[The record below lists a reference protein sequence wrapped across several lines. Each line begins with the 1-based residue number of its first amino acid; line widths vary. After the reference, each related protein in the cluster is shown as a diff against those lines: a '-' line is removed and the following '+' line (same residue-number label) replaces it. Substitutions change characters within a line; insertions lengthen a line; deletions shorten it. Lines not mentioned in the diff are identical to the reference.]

1 VRQHQQQA
9 LTWLGKQ
16 PNATPEFTQSMLPL
30 LALLQDE
37 TAGSHPAD
45 PIEASAPPEIAAQ
58 PSLNWIGSVTS
69 LTTMQPQDWSPLV
82 KTVSLSTQPPPQQ
95 AWYQI
100 AVNNIQIGQQ
110 WQKFS
115 ASQTNSKSAS
125 EQAFLKQPVQLQLMV
140 WQDATLVQTLPLT
153 VKAMQL
159 KQGQLS
165 LLGAGAALPT
175 TINPTVN
182 PAVKNTLVAVTPT
195 ITWLQ
200 PTASLTLSELMQ
212 QPNWQPLMP
221 QLWQALTTAHLVPD
235 PQADPLATVG
245 QWSVQQLELTGDHN
259 PAAILTLEPADGGSL
274 RTVVFSNQKLLYSDL
289 QQPEQTLLG
298 LASSANRTMLLV
310 KQGQQLELKQ
320 WSDQAQ
326 AFE

>member
-1 VRQHQQQA
+1 
-9 LTWLGKQ
+9 
-16 PNATPEFTQSMLPL
+16 
-30 LALLQDE
+30 
-37 TAGSHPAD
+37 
-45 PIEASAPPEIAAQ
+45 
-58 PSLNWIGSVTS
+58 
-69 LTTMQPQDWSPLV
+69 
-82 KTVSLSTQPPPQQ
+82 
-95 AWYQI
+95 
-100 AVNNIQIGQQ
+100 VNNIQIGQQ

-115 ASQTNSKSAS
+115 ASQTASKSAS

-165 LLGAGAALPT
+165 LLGAGAALPIPVNST
-175 TINPTVN
+175 VNPAINPPVN

-235 PQADPLATVG
+235 PQADPLATIG